1 MLKYRSVARTHVGKV
16 RAINED
22 ALLARDDLC
31 LWCVADGMGGHDAGD
46 VAAQAIVEQLGRTP
60 FTLDGQRLLRSIDET
75 LRSTNRAL
83 WHQGGQGQRTIGST
97 VAVLVVVADQFACL
111 WAGDS
116 RVYVL
121 RDGRLHQLTVDHS
134 VVADLV
140 RAGVITADEA
150 ERHVDANVVTRAVG
164 AEDDLTLDVCSDE
177 VAPGDVFLLCSD
189 GLTKMLDDDEIER
202 IVGEAGIERAA
213 DALISATLDR
223 GARDNVSVVLV
234 EARMPALVAPV
245 DEDGEDTIGAATF
258 DLPA

>member
-1 MLKYRSVARTHVGKV
+1 MLRYRSIARTHVGKV

-46 VAAQAIVEQLGRTP
+46 VASQAIIEALSQTP
-60 FTLDGQRLLRSIDET
+60 FTLDGQRLLRSVEESIQRINLT
-75 LRSTNRAL
+75 L

-97 VAVLVVVADQFACL
+97 VCVLMVVADQFACV

-116 RVYVL
+116 RIYVL
-121 RDGRLHQLTVDHS
+121 RDRTLHQLTADHS

-140 RAGVITADEA
+140 RAGIITNDQA
-150 ERHVDANVVTRAVG
+150 EKHVDANIVTRAVG
-164 AEDDLTLDVCSDE
+164 AEEGLSLEICSDE

-189 GLTKMLDDDEIER
+189 GLTKMLDDHEIEK
-202 IVGEAGIERAA
+202 IVAEAGIEQAA
-213 DALISATLDR
+213 DALIAATLDR

-234 EARMPALVAPV
+234 EARLPVLAVAAE
-245 DEDGEDTIGAATF
+245 EDGEDTIGATVF
-258 DLPA
+258 